1 MGKFHKINNFIIPV
15 EFEGDSKEDVEAR
28 ALLNKFIGA
37 TALMTSIENSS
48 GVSKDFLT
56 SGGAKNKKVS

>member
-1 MGKFHKINNFIIPV
+1 MVKYHKIYNFIISV

-37 TALMTSIENSS
+37 TALMTSIENRS

>member
-1 MGKFHKINNFIIPV
+1 MGKFHKINNFIISV